1 MKAAVQRRK
10 AAVLTKTP
18 TRGSRKITSKRI
30 NAMIGTKD
38 LRVTKETK
46 VEAYLVSQ
54 VKARRGFVR
63 KVKWVGRRGCPDRYV
78 SIPNVWSGFVELKR
92 PRGGKLSLGQIHEIN
107 LLSDAGTRVAI
118 VHSVEEVDQWLQVI
132 GANE

>member
-1 MKAAVQRRK
+1 M
-10 AAVLTKTP
+10 
-18 TRGSRKITSKRI
+18 
-30 NAMIGTKD
+30 NGTKG
-38 LRVTKETK
+38 LRAMKETK
-46 VEAYLVSQ
+46 VEAYLVAQ

-78 SIPNVWSGFVELKR
+78 SIPNVWAGFVELKR
-92 PRGGKLSLGQIHEIN
+92 PRGGKLSLGQINEIN

-118 VHSVEEVDQWLQVI
+118 VHSIEEIDQWLQVI

>member
-1 MKAAVQRRK
+1 M
-10 AAVLTKTP
+10 
-18 TRGSRKITSKRI
+18 S
-30 NAMIGTKD
+30 GTKG
-38 LRVTKETK
+38 LRVMKETK
-46 VEAYLVSQ
+46 VEAYLVAQ

-78 SIPNVWSGFVELKR
+78 SIPNVWCGFVELKR

-118 VHSVEEVDQWLQVI
+118 VHSIEEVDQWLQVI